1 MEFEDYLRRKGLSSR
16 TIKSY
21 SNGLN
26 FIQQINQRTN
36 LELYDYT
43 YSDVMGFVKLRQR
56 MGVGIRTINGELN
69 TLRKYFNYLILEG
82 LKGDNPA
89 VGVIVK
95 GAKKNTLYNLI
106 SQKKL
111 EDIYKNQ
118 TYDLPKYCRNKVI
131 LGLLIYQGLSVEELK
146 RVNTFNI
153 DIEEGILTVPEGAKS
168 NGRTITLLSKQ
179 LMPIVQYLGYKR
191 QQLNPEKAERLNQL
205 IISEGSDDK
214 ITASLATI
222 KRNLK
227 KQHPEFQS
235 WLQLRASVIS
245 QRVNLSNLRQMQYYF
260 GFKYIDSIE
269 RYLEQSVDDLREELD
284 NYFNLFF

>member
-1 MEFEDYLRRKGLSSR
+1 MEFKDYLQRKGLRPR
-16 TIKSY
+16 TIESY
-21 SNGLN
+21 LN
-26 FIQQINQRTN
+26 ELKTIQKVNQRTN
-36 LELYDYT
+36 LELDEYT
-43 YSDVMGFVKLRQR
+43 YSDVMDFVKRRQR
-56 MGVGIRTINGELN
+56 MGVGTRTINGELN

-89 VGVIVK
+89 VGLIVK

-106 SQKKL
+106 SQEKL
-111 EDIYKNQ
+111 EEIYKNQ
-118 TYDLPKYCRNKVI
+118 TYDLPKDCRNKVI
-131 LGLLIYQGLSVEELK
+131 LGLLIYQGLSIEELK

-153 DIEEGILTVPEGAKS
+153 DIEEGVLTVPEGAKS

-179 LMPIVQYLGYKR
+179 LMPIMQYLGYKR

-227 KQHPEFQS
+227 KQYPEFQS

-245 QRVNLSNLRQMQYYF
+245 QKVTPSNLRQMQYYF
-260 GFKYIDSIE
+260 GFKYIDSVE

-284 NYFNLFF
+284 RFFKV